1 MRESRNIHEAWKSC
15 FGIRGFSMWT
25 VVYVSRN
32 KDKIDKLI
40 SILNSSSIITM
51 LRLNGNKDSE
61 NSVTY
66 EILVPRTELDQA
78 QDIIFDTELS
88 VK

>member
-1 MRESRNIHEAWKSC
+1 
-15 FGIRGFSMWT
+15 MWT

-40 SILNSSSIITM
+40 GVLDRSGIITM
-51 LRLNGNKDSE
+51 LRPADRDGSCE
-61 NSVTY
+61 GGAY
-66 EILVPRTELDQA
+66 EILVPKTELDQA

-88 VK
+88 AK